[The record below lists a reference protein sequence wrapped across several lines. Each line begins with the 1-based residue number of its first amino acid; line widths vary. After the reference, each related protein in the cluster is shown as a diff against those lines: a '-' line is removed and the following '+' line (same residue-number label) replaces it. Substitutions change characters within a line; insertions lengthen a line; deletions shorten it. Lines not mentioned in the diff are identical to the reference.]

1 MLFANEPP
9 CKLKDLHGRR
19 PRCRRHGR
27 GTALRLRCWLLLHFL
42 VHRMPVVVQGRAARL
57 TWVNGIAYHWDHM
70 EEGEEVISKLFG
82 GEKVRF
88 CYNPTKQV
96 HYEDTYGYLSDLTQA
111 GTQKLGMV
119 TEEVNTLVQFLRES
133 VLAVG
138 RRGVVVHIAHSQGA
152 LITALA
158 AKQLTPLEMS
168 QIEVLAFGGAAA
180 IRKTAQTPFRRCINY
195 YSVNDPL
202 LFVVPSA
209 AQALRSGLVSDEEFC
224 FLAPRLG
231 DPVAD
236 HNLIAPT
243 YAQALGWEG
252 KRFQMQ
258 HRSLLYRLLRPLLV
272 ACLRKMLWW
281 CATCYEVTRKC
292 ANLLDA
298 FVQERIVRPLLVF
311 VKLLLA
317 WVLQLRR
324 SLVGE
329 EKFVPVIT

>member
-1 MLFANEPP
+1 M
-9 CKLKDLHGRR
+9 
-19 PRCRRHGR
+19 
-27 GTALRLRCWLLLHFL
+27 
-42 VHRMPVVVQGRAARL
+42 VQARKARV
-57 TWVNGIAYHWDHM
+57 TWVNGIAYHMDHM
-70 EEGEEVISKLFG
+70 EEGEDFISKLFG
-82 GEKVRF
+82 GEKIRF
-88 CYNPTKQV
+88 CYNPTKQL
-96 HYEDTYGYLSDLTQA
+96 HIEDTYGYLSDLTQA
-111 GTQKLGMV
+111 GSQKLGVV
-119 TEEVNTLVQFLRES
+119 TAEVNTLVQFLREA

-138 RRGVVVHIAHSQGA
+138 RSGVVIHIAHSQGA

-180 IRKTAQTPFRRCINY
+180 IRRTPQTPFRRCINY

-243 YAQALGWEG
+243 YAQALEWEG

-258 HRSLLYRLLRPLLV
+258 HKSLAFRLTKPLLV
-272 ACLRKMLWW
+272 AIMSFLAALQARIDAVLKAVIRKI
-281 CATCYEVTRKC
+281 
-292 ANLLDA
+292 LLCCFAVYNISKKYAQLFDA
-298 FVQERIVRPLLVF
+298 KVQEKIVRPLVAFLKLVIEW
-311 VKLLLA
+311 A
-317 WVLQLRR
+317 MELRR
-324 SLVGE
+324 SLTGE
-329 EKFVPVIT
+329 EKFVPVSSDSTLATNT